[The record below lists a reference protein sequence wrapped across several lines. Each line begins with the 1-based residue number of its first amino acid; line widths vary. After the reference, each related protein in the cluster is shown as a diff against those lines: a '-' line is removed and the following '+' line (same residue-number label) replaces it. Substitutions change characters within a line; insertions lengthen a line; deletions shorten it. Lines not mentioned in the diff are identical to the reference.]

1 MKVHFSEKSKLD
13 KIVYNAS
20 NKALQFCG
28 KKLENEGISLNYIL
42 LMKSHNNAHSNKTLG
57 I

>member
-20 NKALQFCG
+20 NKALQFRG

-42 LMKSHNNAHSNKTLG
+42 SMKSHNNAHSNKTLG